1 MSVLVDRSVG
11 GSSVNDGEVE
21 IMLHRLL
28 CFFFSFSFLS
38 SCSSLPLR
46 K

>member
-28 CFFFSFSFLS
+28 LWSFFFLAD
-38 SCSSLPLR
+38 SSLPLR